1 VSIEP
6 GWYPDP
12 AEPTTQRYWDGE
24 GWLGDPVPADVQ
36 PPATPPVARAEATAV
51 APAPLATPPA
61 TPVPPAHPWPVP
73 PSLPQPGTLPPTSQA
88 PHGPGAHGHGPSWP
102 PGWPPGWP
110 AGYPYPAAVLPEP
123 RPHGFRLAGA
133 GPRFV
138 ARLVDIL
145 AVLVLC
151 VIANAW
157 FAIEFW
163 RDVQPYF
170 SGVTA
175 LFQAGQTNVESLPPP
190 PDSANILLALMSVV
204 ATAVWF
210 AYEVPA
216 SANSGQTLGKRLLGI
231 KVVRLE
237 SEDQLGFGRALR
249 RWSRLGLPTLF
260 WAACC
265 GLTVILQAIDCFFV
279 VIDKPLRQALHDKSA
294 ATVVIELPRPGR
306 PETARVVPPAS

>member
-1 VSIEP
+1 MSVIQP

-24 GWLGDPVPADVQ
+24 GWLGDPIPADAQ
-36 PPATPPVARAEATAV
+36 PPATPPVAQVEATAV
-51 APAPLATPPA
+51 AAAPLATPPA
-61 TPVPPAHPWPVP
+61 PTPAPPAHPWPG
-73 PSLPQPGTLPPTSQA
+73 LPHPGTLPPTGQA
-88 PHGPGAHGHGPSWP
+88 PHPAGPAWP

-133 GPRFV
+133 GPRFA
-138 ARLVDIL
+138 ARLIDIL

-163 RDVQPYF
+163 RDMQPYY
-170 SGVTA
+170 SGVAA
-175 LFQAGQTNVESLPPP
+175 LIEAGQTNVESLPTP
-190 PDSANILLALMSVV
+190 PDSANILLVLMSVV

-237 SEDQLGFGRALR
+237 SEEHLGFGRAFR

-265 GLTVILQAIDCFFV
+265 GLPLILQAIDCFFV
-279 VIDKPLRQALHDKSA
+279 VVDKPLRQAIHDKSA

-306 PETARVVPPAS
+306 PETARVVPPPS